1 MVDDRPCRTG
11 LGSQPGF
18 APRNLP
24 SRGRRIAEVS
34 KATRTPMFRL
44 CQLVPGNPRNRKC
57 YVQVSLDGSRP
68 SSLKLGGWGD
78 IARSA
83 LGDAHVRRLHRLWMP
98 RDRALRD
105 RTTGGQR
112 GDGALLVKLV
122 DPHARLRADPAI
134 AEYSGIHPVQLYCD
148 DRRQQKRAGRH
159 RGTTG
164 TEAAPPRGSNEH
176 LCFSLPTAAREA
188 SSLCSTARS
197 GINAPTISPSMWLDC
212 TCSVSLCCH
221 QRQVGCGS

>member
-112 GDGALLVKLV
+112 GDGALLVKLLTHM
-122 DPHARLRADPAI
+122 HACAPIQPSPNTLAFIRSSCIAMTADSRSAPA
-134 AEYSGIHPVQLYCD
+134 GIEA
-148 DRRQQKRAGRH
+148 RRERKP
-159 RGTTG
+159 
-164 TEAAPPRGSNEH
+164 PPRGSNEH

>member
-24 SRGRRIAEVS
+24 SRERRIAEVS

-164 TEAAPPRGSNEH
+164 TEAA
-176 LCFSLPTAAREA
+176 T
-188 SSLCSTARS
+188 
-197 GINAPTISPSMWLDC
+197 
-212 TCSVSLCCH
+212 
-221 QRQVGCGS
+221 

>member
-159 RGTTG
+159 RGSASRGLRAVRHRSRAIHGRAGRWVCLRTWPRDG
-164 TEAAPPRGSNEH
+164 RDDCGHRSAGGAAVGRVGRRPSSRRGI
-176 LCFSLPTAAREA
+176 PV
-188 SSLCSTARS
+188 
-197 GINAPTISPSMWLDC
+197 
-212 TCSVSLCCH
+212 VSAV
-221 QRQVGCGS
+221 R